1 MGRSELAKEFYVDD
15 HALLFAAL
23 AKHIMTSTAEKQGL
37 EIIRRGVTEYG
48 LERGLRYAARCL
60 ANGDKLDVANY
71 MAYSELV
78 EPKAWNKSVTE
89 SLSPYKFNTIS
100 CGWCATW
107 KKYNLLDY
115 GKLYCTW
122 IDPSLVRGFNPEIVL
137 EIDPIMSHGHEV
149 CSFTWKN
156 FSFKSAAEAE
166 KVAQRRQE
174 LLPQV
179 GRDFLYHCAHLA
191 STMRRAILFEL
202 GAGAGGKIM
211 LAGLAEYAGVF
222 GEPKKDAIL
231 ADCNQDFLE
240 I

>member
-1 MGRSELAKEFYVDD
+1 MGRTALAKEFYVDD
-15 HALLFAAL
+15 HALLVAVL
-23 AKHIMTSTAEKQGL
+23 AKNIMTSTGEKPGL
-37 EIIRRGVTEYG
+37 EIVRQGVTEYG

-60 ANGDKLDVANY
+60 ANGDELDVANY

-78 EPKAWNKSVTE
+78 EPKSWNKSVTE
-89 SLSPYKFNTIS
+89 SLSPYKFNMVS

-122 IDPSLVRGFNPEIVL
+122 IDLSLVRGFNPEIVL
-137 EIDPIMSHGHEV
+137 DIDPIMSHGHER

-156 FSFKSAAEAE
+156 FSFKTAAEVE
-166 KVAQRRQE
+166 RVGQRRQE

-179 GRDFLYHCAHLA
+179 GRDFLYHCAHFA
-191 STMRRAILFEL
+191 STMRRVIFFAL
-202 GAGAGGKIM
+202 GAKAGSKIM
-211 LAGLAEYAGVF
+211 LAGLDEYAKVF
-222 GEPKKDAIL
+222 GKPKKDAIL
-231 ADCNQDFLE
+231 ADCKQDFLE